1 MAQGSR
7 QVEASQPAPERV
19 RAAPAA
25 PAAAE
30 PALLALQRAAGNSAV
45 AGLMQRRH
53 EASGTAF
60 GRRLGELLYPARVR
74 NALFSVPFEERPPEL
89 PQQGDQPGAGAQP
102 AGPAGAGAE
111 ESPPVQA
118 GEALRTLT
126 AIPTVDNALA
136 TLRSRATERVEHG
149 GRRSSPGERGAVVT
163 SSGTIAGPVLAGVL
177 PDEKIRE
184 HALQQLGGRN
194 LPVPGVDGLD
204 VDFRAQHEDLDVTF
218 SLDVGRQLSR
228 PDSGKRP

>member
-53 EASGTAF
+53 EASKVAF
-60 GRRLGELLYPARVR
+60 GSRLGELLYPARVR
-74 NALFSVPFEERPPEL
+74 NALFSVPLRGAAARAAATRRP
-89 PQQGDQPGAGAQP
+89 AGRGRAA
-102 AGPAGAGAE
+102 AGPAAPRRGIASRSGGRGVAHRGGDPDRRQRAGDSA
-111 ESPPVQA
+111 SRDRA
-118 GEALRTLT
+118 RRAWR
-126 AIPTVDNALA
+126 A
-136 TLRSRATERVEHG
+136 TLV
-149 GRRSSPGERGAVVT
+149 PGERGAVVT

-204 VDFRAQHEDLDVTF
+204 VDFQPSTRT
-218 SLDVGRQLSR
+218 ST
-228 PDSGKRP
+228 